1 MREIEGERLIMGRP
15 FSRPTST
22 IEAYQP
28 SINYVDINYET
39 LRYARAD
46 LTGGDVICRGIERG
60 RKGMSVLSLRAK
72 GSFNM
77 NCVLIT
83 EKLGA
88 RNAPPLIIIYLGD

>member
-46 LTGGDVICRGIERG
+46 LTGGTTSSVEESRGDVRAVVTG
-60 RKGMSVLSLRAK
+60 KGFV
-72 GSFNM
+72 
-77 NCVLIT
+77 
-83 EKLGA
+83 
-88 RNAPPLIIIYLGD
+88 

>member
-1 MREIEGERLIMGRP
+1 MKRYDMLEQIWRGGRRRLSRSRE
-15 FSRPTST
+15 
-22 IEAYQP
+22 
-28 SINYVDINYET
+28 
-39 LRYARAD
+39 
-46 LTGGDVICRGIERG
+46 
-60 RKGMSVLSLRAK
+60 GMSVLSLRAK

>member
-1 MREIEGERLIMGRP
+1 MREIEGERLIMGLP
-15 FSRPTST
+15 FSRPT
-22 IEAYQP
+22 IEVYQP

-46 LTGGDVICRGIERG
+46 LTGGRRRLSRSRE
-60 RKGMSVLSLRAK
+60 GMSVFASLRAK

>member
-1 MREIEGERLIMGRP
+1 MREIEGERLIMGLP
-15 FSRPTST
+15 FSRPT
-22 IEAYQP
+22 IEVYQP

-46 LTGGDVICRGIERG
+46 LTGGDVVCRGVERE
-60 RKGMSVLSLRAK
+60 GMSVLASLRAK

>member
-1 MREIEGERLIMGRP
+1 
-15 FSRPTST
+15 
-22 IEAYQP
+22 
-28 SINYVDINYET
+28 
-39 LRYARAD
+39 
-46 LTGGDVICRGIERG
+46 
-60 RKGMSVLSLRAK
+60 MSVLASLRAK